1 MRQFA
6 SLDHISN
13 GRIGWN
19 IVTSW
24 SVAAAHNYGDD
35 IQVSHAERYA
45 RAEEYMAVAKA
56 LWDSWADDAVLDDR
70 PAGRYAKRGSIHAL
84 DHAGEHYKVAGPLNV
99 PRCPQGRPVF
109 VQAGSS
115 ETGRD
120 FAARHAEVV
129 FTAQMEKAT
138 AQAFYADLKARAA
151 GAGRDP
157 DRVAI
162 LPGFSPL
169 IADTQEEA
177 ERLVLELNGLA
188 DPEVGRK
195 RLSGRFG
202 GFDFGHLDLDRA
214 LTAADFPDPDT
225 VQAARSRAAT
235 IVGLVERERPTLRQ
249 LLAKLAGAR
258 GHYTFAGTPE
268 QTADFM
274 EEWLADGA
282 ADGLQPDAA
291 GAALDAGCV
300 HRAGPA
306 DPAGEGPVPRGL
318 FRRHAPLAL
327 TASPGRRPK
336 SRRVPDRSSVDFF
349 PRSRPAP
356 CPSRS
361 TRSIGM
367 SATPVTFY
375 SEGFKLMGDLYRPD
389 GLGAGERRAGIVL
402 CHGYT
407 GVKDLY
413 LPDNA
418 RVLTEAGYVVLAFD
432 YKGWGEREGPR
443 TRLAPYSRVAD
454 VQAALTFLGAQE
466 EVDETRLG
474 ISTARAMAGPRW
486 CGRARWTG
494 GCSAW

>member
-1 MRQFA
+1 MSRQLRLNLFVHSRGHHEASWRHPEASPLALTDFEFHRDLARKAEDAAFDSIFLADSLSMSGEVAHTARSWLEPITLLGALAAATSKIGLIATASTTYTEPFNLVRQFA

-70 PAGRYAKRGSIHAL
+70 PAGRYARRGSIHAL

-151 GAGRDP
+151 RAGRDP

-162 LPGFSPL
+162 LPGLSPL

-177 ERLVLELNGLA
+177 ERLVRELNELA

-202 GFDFGHLDLDRA
+202 GFDFGHLDLDRV
-214 LTAADFPDPDT
+214 LTVEDFPDPDT

-235 IVGLVERERPTLRQ
+235 IVGLVKRERPTLRQ
-249 LLAKLAGAR
+249 LLARLAGAR

-268 QTADFM
+268 QTADLM
-274 EEWLADGA
+274 EDWLRDGA
-282 ADGLQPDAA
+282 ADGFNLMPPVLPWM
-291 GAALDAGCV
+291 LDAFIERVLPLLRG
-300 HRAGPA
+300 
-306 DPAGEGPVPRGL
+306 RGL
-318 FRRHAPLAL
+318 FREAYSGDTLRSHYGL
-327 TASPGRRPK
+327 T
-336 SRRVPDRSSVDFF
+336 
-349 PRSRPAP
+349 RPAP
-356 CPSRS
+356 EIAAGSR
-361 TRSIGM
+361 TI
-367 SATPVTFY
+367 
-375 SEGFKLMGDLYRPD
+375 
-389 GLGAGERRAGIVL
+389 
-402 CHGYT
+402 
-407 GVKDLY
+407 
-413 LPDNA
+413 
-418 RVLTEAGYVVLAFD
+418 
-432 YKGWGEREGPR
+432 
-443 TRLAPYSRVAD
+443 
-454 VQAALTFLGAQE
+454 
-466 EVDETRLG
+466 
-474 ISTARAMAGPRW
+474 
-486 CGRARWTG
+486 
-494 GCSAW
+494 

>member
-1 MRQFA
+1 MSRQLRLNLFVHSRGHHEASWRHPEASPLALTDFEFHRELARKAEDAAFDSIFLADTLSMSGEVTHTARSWLEPVTLLGALAAATSKIGLIATASTTYTEPFNLARQFA
-6 SLDHISN
+6 SLDHISK

-24 SVAAAHNYGDD
+24 SVAAAHNYGDEA
-35 IQVSHAERYA
+35 QVSHAERYA

-70 PAGRYAKRGSIHAL
+70 PAGRYAKPGSIHAL
-84 DHAGEHYKVAGPLNV
+84 DHAGKHYRVAGPLNV

-129 FTAQMEKAT
+129 FTAQLEKAT
-138 AQAFYADLKARAA
+138 AQAFYADLKARAEK
-151 GAGRDP
+151 AGRDP

-202 GFDFGHLDLDRA
+202 GFDFSHLELDRA
-214 LTAADFPDPDT
+214 LTAADFPDPDS
-225 VQAARSRAAT
+225 VEAARSRAAT

-274 EEWLADGA
+274 EEWLRDGA
-282 ADGLQPDAA
+282 ADGFNLMPPVLPWM
-291 GAALDAGCV
+291 LDAFV
-300 HRAGPA
+300 ERVLPILRA
-306 DPAGEGPVPRGL
+306 RGL
-318 FRRHAPLAL
+318 FREAYTGSTLRAHYGLA
-327 TASPGRRPK
+327 
-336 SRRVPDRSSVDFF
+336 
-349 PRSRPAP
+349 RPAP
-356 CPSRS
+356 ELPPGARAISPAA
-361 TRSIGM
+361 GG
-367 SATPVTFY
+367 ATP
-375 SEGFKLMGDLYRPD
+375 
-389 GLGAGERRAGIVL
+389 
-402 CHGYT
+402 
-407 GVKDLY
+407 
-413 LPDNA
+413 
-418 RVLTEAGYVVLAFD
+418 
-432 YKGWGEREGPR
+432 
-443 TRLAPYSRVAD
+443 
-454 VQAALTFLGAQE
+454 
-466 EVDETRLG
+466 
-474 ISTARAMAGPRW
+474 
-486 CGRARWTG
+486 
-494 GCSAW
+494 